1 MPSCGD
7 GIQGPRQHKDKSA
20 IGHACQTTALQGA
33 GADAVKGDHTEQLTK
48 SVDGFVQQRFNGF
61 WCPISTGQACPA
73 AGDHHV
79 NGWVSDP
86 SAEFRPDLIAIVRTE
101 CTLMELMA
109 SVCDAALQLIAAAVL
124 VESACVGNGEQG
136 NREAHGTAAV
146 TSDAR
151 TSSAATAVVLH
162 VLLFASLR
170 ERVGW
175 AERSL
180 PLSSEVTTAREV
192 WHQLDLGSLQGITV
206 AVNQELVE
214 LDQPLKSGDELAFLP
229 PFTGG

>member
-1 MPSCGD
+1 M
-7 GIQGPRQHKDKSA
+7 
-20 IGHACQTTALQGA
+20 QGA
-33 GADAVKGDHTEQLTK
+33 GADAVKRDHAEQLTEA
-48 SVDGFVQQRFNGF
+48 VDGFVQQRCNRFR
-61 WCPISTGQACPA
+61 CAVSTGQAGPA

-79 NGWVSDP
+79 NGWIRDP
-86 SAEFRPDLIAIVRTE
+86 AAQFRPDLIAIIRTE
-101 CTLMELMA
+101 GTFMELMA
-109 SVCDAALQLIAAAVL
+109 SVFDAALQLIAAAVL
-124 VESACVGNGEQG
+124 LEGACVGNGEQG

-146 TSDAR
+146 SSDAR

-170 ERVGW
+170 ERAGW

-180 PLSSEVTTAREV
+180 PLSSEAVTAREV
-192 WHQLDLGSLQGITV
+192 WHHLDLGSLQGISV

-214 LDQPLKSGDELAFLP
+214 LDQPLQAGDELAFLP